1 VPIAAGQAAYATFDL
16 LGEVSVH
23 LV

>member
-1 VPIAAGQAAYATFDL
+1 VPIAAGQTAYATFDR
-16 LGEVSVH
+16 LGEVSVR